1 MKKFLITSLTAGA
14 LTAAA
19 LGLAGTASAFP
30 HAETAA
36 DAIDELKTQGYNVQI
51 NGLVQA
57 PLSECT
63 ATGVHPSL
71 DNTATLQEKEHTQG
85 FVDVSCPSNDD

>member
-1 MKKFLITSLTAGA
+1 MQKFLITSLTAGA

-71 DNTATLQEKEHTQG
+71 DNTATLQEKEHTQV